1 LHVTIAFKFAFFLSR
16 SKNYRVRQARHKH
29 IVVTFMILPIGVSR
43 EPKSWKLKWSQL
55 WTSLNLRWLAWIQDC
70 W

>member
-1 LHVTIAFKFAFFLSR
+1 
-16 SKNYRVRQARHKH
+16 VRQTRHKH

-55 WTSLNLRWLAWIQDC
+55 WTLLNLRWLAWIQDC